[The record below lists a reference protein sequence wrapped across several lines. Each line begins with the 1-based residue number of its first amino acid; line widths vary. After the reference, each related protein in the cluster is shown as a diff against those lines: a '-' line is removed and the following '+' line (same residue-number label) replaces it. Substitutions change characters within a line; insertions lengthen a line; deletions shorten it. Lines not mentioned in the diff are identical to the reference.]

1 MKRKDN
7 INPPKI
13 FNTTVI
19 ASSKNDLDGIS
30 KNSKIFIINMLKEI
44 FKRGHKQLNEMR
56 KPIQD
61 IKEELTETKI
71 LIKIQTKM
79 LEMKNTV
86 S

>member
-1 MKRKDN
+1 
-7 INPPKI
+7 
-13 FNTTVI
+13 
-19 ASSKNDLDGIS
+19 
-30 KNSKIFIINMLKEI
+30 
-44 FKRGHKQLNEMR
+44 MR

>member
-1 MKRKDN
+1 VKRKDN

-44 FKRGHKQLNEMR
+44 FKRKR
-56 KPIQD
+56 K
-61 IKEELTETKI
+61 LTPE
-71 LIKIQTKM
+71 
-79 LEMKNTV
+79 
-86 S
+86 

>member
-1 MKRKDN
+1 M
-7 INPPKI
+7 
-13 FNTTVI
+13 
-19 ASSKNDLDGIS
+19 
-30 KNSKIFIINMLKEI
+30 NSKEY
-44 FKRGHKQLNEMR
+44 KQLNEMR